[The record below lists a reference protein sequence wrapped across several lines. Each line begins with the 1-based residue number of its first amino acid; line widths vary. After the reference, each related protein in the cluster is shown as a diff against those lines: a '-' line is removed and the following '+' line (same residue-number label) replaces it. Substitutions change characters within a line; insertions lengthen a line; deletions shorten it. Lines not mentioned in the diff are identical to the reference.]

1 MNYRRKVA
9 MLYMLGLA
17 IDLVNI
23 FVINAAYPT
32 IQRELNAS
40 VTQLAWIGN
49 IYALGLTVVIPL
61 GTWLALR
68 LGERRLM
75 LTSLLVFAASSLGV
89 ALAGSVDSLLAW
101 RLLQGMGGGLLI
113 PVGQTMAYRVYPVDE
128 RARLTSMVMM
138 VALLV
143 PALSPALGGVIVD
156 HLSWRSIFLAM
167 IPLTLAIAALA
178 RCWLA
183 PDDRHARR
191 VKLDAKGLCL
201 SVAALLFT
209 LLGLT
214 FLAQGANW
222 PLAIAALGIGLL
234 AAGLFVAHARHSPAP
249 LLQLKLLEQP
259 LLRTGMVIYQ
269 CIPGTFAGLN
279 MVAALYF
286 QKILHLSAAQ
296 TGALMLPWAFGAFVA
311 ILATRR
317 VFPARGGRPLILA
330 GILINAIGIVLLATP
345 WAAGGAARIVS
356 FLAMGMGAT
365 LCSSS
370 AQSGA
375 FIETATEQM
384 GDASALWNIN
394 RQLSFCLGVV
404 LIGGALEMSLS
415 HYGNDLWA
423 AYRSCFLL
431 AALLAVVP
439 LPFVVRLPKRDA
451 AQSFPNVS

>member
-32 IQRELNAS
+32 IQRELGAS

-61 GTWLALR
+61 GAWLALR

-75 LTSLLVFAASSLGV
+75 LTSLLVFAASCLGV
-89 ALAGSVDSLLAW
+89 ALAGSVASLLAW

-167 IPLTLAIAALA
+167 MPMALAIAALA
-178 RCWLA
+178 WRWLV
-183 PDDRHARR
+183 PDGPSERR
-191 VKLDAKGLCL
+191 LQLDARGLCL

-214 FLAQGANW
+214 LLAQGGGRR
-222 PLAIAALGIGLL
+222 LAVAALAMGLL
-234 AAGLFVAHARHSPAP
+234 AAGIFVAHAKRSPAP
-249 LLQLKLLEQP
+249 LLKLSLLEQP
-259 LLRTGMVIYQ
+259 LLRTGMIIYQ
-269 CIPGTFAGLN
+269 CIPGTFAGVN

-286 QKILHLSAAQ
+286 QKMLHLSAAQ
-296 TGALMLPWAFGAFVA
+296 TGALMLPWSLGAFAA
-311 ILATRR
+311 ILITRR
-317 VFPARGGRPLILA
+317 VFPVRGGRSLIMA
-330 GILINAIGIVLLATP
+330 GTVINAIGIVLLAMP
-345 WAAGGAARIVS
+345 WAGYCPAHVVS
-356 FLAMGMGAT
+356 FVAMGMGAT

-375 FIETATEQM
+375 FIEVSAEQM

-404 LIGGALEMSLS
+404 LVGGALELSLS
-415 HYGNDLWA
+415 HYGADQWA

-431 AALLAVVP
+431 ALLLALAP
-439 LPFVVRLPKRDA
+439 LPFVARLPKRRPG
-451 AQSFPNVS
+451 QTLSQCS